1 MRGKFFEKGNSW
13 SVEERKKMEENLG
26 QRVDEKCIR
35 LILVPVSNI
44 FCYGEFLIVCKIFHS
59 FLHLKKCSIS

>member
-1 MRGKFFEKGNSW
+1 MRGKFSEKGNSW
-13 SVEERKKMEENLG
+13 FVEKRKEKEKNLG

-44 FCYGEFLIVCKIFHS
+44 FCYGEFLI
-59 FLHLKKCSIS
+59 LKCSDCM

>member
-1 MRGKFFEKGNSW
+1 MKGRFFEKGYSW
-13 SVEERKKMEENLG
+13 FVEERKEEEKNLG

-44 FCYGEFLIVCKIFHS
+44 FCYGEFLI
-59 FLHLKKCSIS
+59 LKCSDCM

>member
-13 SVEERKKMEENLG
+13 FVEERKEKEKNLG
-26 QRVDEKCIR
+26 QRVDEKCINR

-44 FCYGEFLIVCKIFHS
+44 FCYGEFLI
-59 FLHLKKCSIS
+59 LKCSDCM

>member
-13 SVEERKKMEENLG
+13 SVEERKEKEENLG
-26 QRVDEKCIR
+26 QRVEEKCIR

-59 FLHLKKCSIS
+59 FLHLKKCLIS